1 MRQREAQK
9 TYNVLPVTFKRR
21 ESKGGREKDRD
32 TERLRKRERER
43 QTDSSMHGQDDG

>member
-21 ESKGGREKDRD
+21 ESKGGRERD
-32 TERLRKRERER
+32 TEREKER
-43 QTDSSMHGQDDG
+43 QIDSSMHGQDDG